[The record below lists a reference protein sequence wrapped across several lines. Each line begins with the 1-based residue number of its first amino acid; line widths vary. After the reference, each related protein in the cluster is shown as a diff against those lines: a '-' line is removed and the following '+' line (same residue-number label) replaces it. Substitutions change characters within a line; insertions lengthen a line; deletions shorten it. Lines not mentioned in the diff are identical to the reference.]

1 MAASRPRCDGSP
13 FNSSSFLKAQ
23 AVKSV
28 ICHSAKDLRIEN
40 TELPALGDQQL
51 LVNIAYGGICGSD
64 LHYYQ
69 HGGFGTVRIKQPIT
83 LGHEVSGVVAGVGAR
98 VTGVRKGQR
107 IAISPSRPCGHCRF
121 CQAGQHNQCLN
132 MRFYG
137 SAMPF
142 PHIQGAFSEQL
153 IIDSHQAHPIAD
165 HLSLS
170 EAALAEPLSVGLHAI
185 GRSGGVL
192 GKQVLV
198 TGCGPIGSLLVGAL
212 RRAGASCIVAADIA
226 DLPLQCAREMG
237 ADITINLRTQAD
249 ALAAYKLDKGQ
260 FDTVFEASGSEAA
273 LRAGLDVIVPR
284 GVLVTIGMGGDVS
297 LPMTQLVA
305 KEVDMRGTF
314 RFHAEFATAVRFL
327 NEGLVNGKPVITA
340 VLPIERAIDAFE
352 LAADKSQSLKVQI
365 SFAEAV
371 A

>member
-1 MAASRPRCDGSP
+1 M
-13 FNSSSFLKAQ
+13 
-23 AVKSV
+23 KSV
-28 ICHSAKDLRIEN
+28 ICHSAQDLRIESI
-40 TELPALGDQQL
+40 ELPPLGENQL
-51 LVNIAYGGICGSD
+51 RVKVAFGGICGSD

-83 LGHEVSGVVAGVGAR
+83 LGHEVSGIVDGWGAQVSGFER
-98 VTGVRKGQR
+98 GQR
-107 IAISPSRPCGHCRF
+107 IAISPSRPCGQCRF
-121 CQAGQHNQCLN
+121 CQAGQHNHCLN

-142 PHIQGAFSEQL
+142 PHIQGAFSEA
-153 IIDSHQAHPIAD
+153 IIIERYQAHPIAA

-185 GRSGGVL
+185 SRAGSVL
-192 GKQVLV
+192 GQQVLV
-198 TGCGPIGSLLVGAL
+198 TGCGPIGLLLIGAL
-212 RRAGASCIVAADIA
+212 RRAGAGRIVACDIA
-226 DLPLQCAREMG
+226 SLPLNCAREMG
-237 ADITINLRTQAD
+237 ADETINLSTEAER
-249 ALAAYKLDKGQ
+249 LEAYKAEKGQ
-260 FDTVFEASGSEAA
+260 FDTVFEASGSQAA
-273 LRAGLDVIVPR
+273 LRTGLDLIRPR
-284 GVLVTIGMGGDVS
+284 GVLVTVGMGGDVS

-327 NEGLVNGKPVITA
+327 NEGLVNGKPVITR
-340 VLPIERAIDAFE
+340 VLPVDQAIDAFN

-365 SFAEAV
+365 QFAPEA

>member
-1 MAASRPRCDGSP
+1 M
-13 FNSSSFLKAQ
+13 
-23 AVKSV
+23 KSV
-28 ICHSAKDLRIEN
+28 ICYSAQDLRIESI
-40 TELPALGDQQL
+40 ELPPLGENQL
-51 LVNIAYGGICGSD
+51 RVKVAFGGICGSD

-83 LGHEVSGVVAGVGAR
+83 LGHEVSGIVDDCGAQVSGFER
-98 VTGVRKGQR
+98 GQR
-107 IAISPSRPCGHCRF
+107 IAISPSRPCGQCRF
-121 CQAGQHNQCLN
+121 CQAGQHNHCLN

-142 PHIQGAFSEQL
+142 PHIQGAFSEA
-153 IIDSHQAHPIAD
+153 IIIERYQAHPIAA

-185 GRSGGVL
+185 SRAGSVL
-192 GKQVLV
+192 GQQVLV
-198 TGCGPIGSLLVGAL
+198 TGCGPIGLLLIGAL
-212 RRAGASCIVAADIA
+212 RRAGAGRIVACDIA
-226 DLPLQCAREMG
+226 SLPLNCAREMG
-237 ADITINLRTQAD
+237 ADETIDLSTQAD
-249 ALAAYKLDKGQ
+249 RLEVYKAEKGQ
-260 FDTVFEASGSEAA
+260 FDTVFEASGSQAA
-273 LRAGLDVIVPR
+273 LRTALDLIRPR
-284 GVLVTIGMGGDVS
+284 GVLVTVGMGGDVS

-327 NEGLVNGKPVITA
+327 NEGLINGKPVITR
-340 VLPIERAIDAFE
+340 VLPMDQAIEAFK

-365 SFAEAV
+365 QFAPQA

>member
-1 MAASRPRCDGSP
+1 M
-13 FNSSSFLKAQ
+13 
-23 AVKSV
+23 KSV
-28 ICHSAKDLRIEN
+28 ICHSAQDLRIESI
-40 TELPALGDQQL
+40 ELPPPGEHQL
-51 LVNIAYGGICGSD
+51 RVKVAFGGICGSD

-83 LGHEVSGVVAGVGAR
+83 LGHEVSGIVDGWGAQVSGFER
-98 VTGVRKGQR
+98 GQR
-107 IAISPSRPCGHCRF
+107 IAISPSRPCGQCRF
-121 CQAGQHNQCLN
+121 CQAGQHNHCLN

-142 PHIQGAFSEQL
+142 PHIQGAFSEA
-153 IIDSHQAHPIAD
+153 IIIERYQAHPIAA

-185 GRSGGVL
+185 SRAGSVL
-192 GKQVLV
+192 GQQVLV
-198 TGCGPIGSLLVGAL
+198 TGCGPIGLLLIGAL
-212 RRAGASCIVAADIA
+212 RRAGAGRIVACDIA
-226 DLPLQCAREMG
+226 SLPLNCARELG
-237 ADITINLRTQAD
+237 ADETINLSTEAER
-249 ALAAYKLDKGQ
+249 LEAYKAEKGQ
-260 FDTVFEASGSEAA
+260 FDTVFEASGSQAA
-273 LRAGLDVIVPR
+273 LRTGLDLIRPR
-284 GVLVTIGMGGDVS
+284 GVLVTVGMGGDIS

-327 NEGLVNGKPVITA
+327 NEGLINGKPVITR
-340 VLPIERAIDAFE
+340 VLPVDQAIEAFN

-365 SFAEAV
+365 QFAPEA

>member
-1 MAASRPRCDGSP
+1 M
-13 FNSSSFLKAQ
+13 
-23 AVKSV
+23 KSV
-28 ICHSAKDLRIEN
+28 ICHSAQDLRIESI
-40 TELPALGDQQL
+40 ELPPLGENQL
-51 LVNIAYGGICGSD
+51 RVKIAFGGICGSD

-83 LGHEVSGVVAGVGAR
+83 LGHEVSGIVDDCGAQVSGFER
-98 VTGVRKGQR
+98 GQR
-107 IAISPSRPCGHCRF
+107 IAISPSRPCGQCRF
-121 CQAGQHNQCLN
+121 CQAGQHNHCLN

-142 PHIQGAFSEQL
+142 PHIQGAFSEA
-153 IIDSHQAHPIAD
+153 IIIERYQAHPIAA

-185 GRSGGVL
+185 SRAGSVL
-192 GKQVLV
+192 GQQVLV
-198 TGCGPIGSLLVGAL
+198 TGCGPIGLLLIGAL
-212 RRAGASCIVAADIA
+212 RRAGAGRIVACDIA
-226 DLPLQCAREMG
+226 NLPLKCAREMG
-237 ADITINLRTQAD
+237 ADETIDLSTQAD
-249 ALAAYKLDKGQ
+249 RLEVYKAEKGQ
-260 FDTVFEASGSEAA
+260 FDTVFEASGSQAA
-273 LRAGLDVIVPR
+273 LRTALDLIRPR
-284 GVLVTIGMGGDVS
+284 GVLVTVGMGGDVS

-327 NEGLVNGKPVITA
+327 NEGLINGKPVITR
-340 VLPIERAIDAFE
+340 VLPMDQAIEAFK

-365 SFAEAV
+365 QFAPQA

>member
-1 MAASRPRCDGSP
+1 MR
-13 FNSSSFLKAQ
+13 
-23 AVKSV
+23 SV

-40 TELPALGDQQL
+40 SELPDLQAHQL
-51 LVNIAYGGICGSD
+51 RVNVAYGGICGSD

-69 HGGFGTVRIKQPIT
+69 HGGFGTVRIKEPIA
-83 LGHEVSGVVAGVGAR
+83 LGHEVSGTVDACGFQASGFQ
-98 VTGVRKGQR
+98 KGQR

-121 CQAGQHNQCLN
+121 CQAGQHNHCLS

-153 IIDSHQAHPIAD
+153 IIESYQAHPIAD
-165 HLSLS
+165 HLTLS

-185 GRSGGVL
+185 QRAGTVL

-198 TGCGPIGSLLVGAL
+198 TGCGPIGSLLIAGL
-212 RRAGASCIVAADIA
+212 RRAGAARIVAADIA
-226 DLPLQCAREMG
+226 DLPLKCAKEMG
-237 ADITINLRTQAD
+237 ADETINLRTQAQ
-249 ALAAYKLDKGQ
+249 ALDKYKVDKGQ

-273 LRAGLDVIVPR
+273 LRVGLDVLMPR
-284 GVLVTIGMGGDVS
+284 GVLVAIGMGGEIN
-297 LPMTQLVA
+297 LPMNQIVA
-305 KEVDMRGTF
+305 KELDLRGTF

-327 NEGLVNGKPVITA
+327 NEGLVNGKPVITGIMP
-340 VLPIERAIDAFE
+340 VERAIEAFD
-352 LAADKSQSLKVQI
+352 LAADKTQSLKVQI
-365 SFAEAV
+365 AFAQGV

>member
-1 MAASRPRCDGSP
+1 M
-13 FNSSSFLKAQ
+13 
-23 AVKSV
+23 KSV
-28 ICHSAKDLRIEN
+28 ICHSAQDLRIESI
-40 TELPALGDQQL
+40 ELPPLGEHQL
-51 LVNIAYGGICGSD
+51 RVKVAFGGICGSD

-83 LGHEVSGVVAGVGAR
+83 LGHEVSGIVDGWGAQVSGFER
-98 VTGVRKGQR
+98 GQR
-107 IAISPSRPCGHCRF
+107 IAISPSRPCGQCRF
-121 CQAGQHNQCLN
+121 CQAGQHNHCLN

-142 PHIQGAFSEQL
+142 PHIQGAFSEA
-153 IIDSHQAHPIAD
+153 IIIERYQAHPIAA

-185 GRSGGVL
+185 SRAGSVL
-192 GKQVLV
+192 GQQVLV
-198 TGCGPIGSLLVGAL
+198 TGCGPIGLLLIGAL
-212 RRAGASCIVAADIA
+212 RRAGAGRIVACDIA
-226 DLPLQCAREMG
+226 SLPLNCAREMG
-237 ADITINLRTQAD
+237 ADETINLSTEAER
-249 ALAAYKLDKGQ
+249 LEAYKAEKGQ
-260 FDTVFEASGSEAA
+260 FDTVFEASGSQAA
-273 LRAGLDVIVPR
+273 LRTALDVIRPR
-284 GVLVTIGMGGDVS
+284 GVLVTVGMGGDVS

-327 NEGLVNGKPVITA
+327 NEGLINGKPVITR
-340 VLPIERAIDAFE
+340 VLPVDQAIEAFN

-365 SFAEAV
+365 QFAPEA